1 MWREVQLSKEK
12 IRQEFREIR
21 KGLSEERRRGAAE
34 ALRGEVL
41 RLVPEGLVMSFWSL
55 GDEIG
60 TELLNEAL
68 GERLVLPR
76 VHDGGL
82 EMRRAGD
89 LVEGPY
95 GLMEPSEGC
104 ERVDEVG
111 CVLVPGLAFDEWG
124 HRVGY
129 GMGYYDRCLAGVA
142 ERVVVYGVAFREQLV
157 ALVPAEAHDVPV
169 HKVLSF

>member
-1 MWREVQLSKEK
+1 MSGKEE
-12 IRQEFREIR
+12 IRKEFRRVR
-21 KGLSEERRRGAAE
+21 KGLSEERKREAAE
-34 ALRGEVL
+34 ALKGEVL

-60 TELLNEAL
+60 TGPLNEAL

-82 EMRRAGD
+82 EMRRPGLACG

-104 ERVDEVG
+104 ERVHDVG
-111 CVLVPGLAFDEWG
+111 CVLVPGLAFDERG

-142 ERVVVYGVAFREQLV
+142 ERVVVYGVAFKEQLV
-157 ALVPAEAHDVPV
+157 GLLPVEAHDVPV